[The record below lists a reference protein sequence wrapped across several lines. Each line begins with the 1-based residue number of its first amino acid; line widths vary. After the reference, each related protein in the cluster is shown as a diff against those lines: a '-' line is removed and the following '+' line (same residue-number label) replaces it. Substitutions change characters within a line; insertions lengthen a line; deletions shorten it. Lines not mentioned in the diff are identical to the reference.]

1 MRTGFYR
8 LVPVLALFLLLGCTG
23 NGNSQGEGEIEL
35 VTAQRGSLTVSITA
49 VGSVSPR
56 AEANLS
62 FGTAGQ
68 VREVLV
74 KAGERAQRGQ
84 GLIRLDT
91 SDLELQVDTAEMAL
105 AAAQAQLEQLLA
117 GARYEEIAMAQAKLD
132 AAEAQLAGGMANL
145 AELQDGPDENQI
157 SAAEANLRAA
167 QANVW
172 LATVQRDQI
181 TDGATAG
188 EIAALEAQL
197 ASALA
202 QQKIARDAHDQ
213 TLKCETITLPNGEK
227 KEVCPALGTL
237 EEQARYNL
245 DAANEA
251 VAAAETQL
259 DQLSAGPTERQ
270 IDTADANLTA
280 ALAQRDAVQAQL
292 EQLQAGASTAQLQ
305 AAEANVAAL
314 TAQRD
319 AARAQLD
326 MLLAGA
332 TAAEVA
338 VAHSN
343 VAQARTAL
351 EQARLAL
358 ERTVLKA
365 PFEGVVTRVSVTQ
378 GEFIA
383 LQVPVVTLV
392 DDGRFRIEVEV
403 DEADIGSV
411 KTDQEVHLTLDSF
424 PTQTL
429 MGHVVA
435 IANSATLN
443 AGIVSYAVTIE
454 IDPTELPLRGGMTVN
469 AEIVIGERTAALLV
483 PNRAIWID
491 ADTGRLFV
499 EKMVDG
505 EAVTTVI
512 EQGLANDEFS
522 EVLDGLTEGDQLII
536 RSSSIRDRFRDL
548 VTMPMTGQ

>member
-1 MRTGFYR
+1 MRTRFYR
-8 LVPVLALFLLLGCTG
+8 LVPVLALFLLFGCTG
-23 NGNSQGEGEIEL
+23 DGNSQDEGEIEL
-35 VTAQRGSLTVSITA
+35 VSAQRGSLTVSITA

-56 AEANLS
+56 TKASLS

-68 VREVLV
+68 VRDVLV
-74 KAGERAQRGQ
+74 ETGERVRRGQ
-84 GLIRLDT
+84 EMIRLDT
-91 SDLELQVDTAEMAL
+91 SDLEVQINSAEAAL
-105 AAAQAQLEQLLA
+105 AAAQAQLEQLQA
-117 GARYEEIAMAQAKLD
+117 GARHEEIAMAQAKLD

-145 AELQDGPDENQI
+145 AELQDEPDENQI
-157 SAAEANLRAA
+157 AAAEANLRTA

-213 TLKCETITLPNGEK
+213 TLKCETVTLPNGEK

-245 DAANEA
+245 NAADEA
-251 VAAAETQL
+251 VAAAQTQL
-259 DQLSAGPTERQ
+259 EQLLEGPTERQ
-270 IDTADANLTA
+270 VDTANANLTA
-280 ALAQRDAVQAQL
+280 TLAQRDAVQAQL

-319 AARAQLD
+319 VAQAQLE

-332 TAAEVA
+332 TAAEFA
-338 VAHSN
+338 VAQAN

-358 ERTVLKA
+358 ERAVLKA
-365 PFEGVVTRVSVTQ
+365 PFDGVVTHVSVTP

-383 LQVPVVTLV
+383 IQVPVATLV
-392 DDGRFRIEVEV
+392 DDGRFRIEIEV
-403 DEADIGSV
+403 DEADIGSLE
-411 KTDQEVHLTLDSF
+411 TAQEVHLTFDAF

-429 MGHVVA
+429 MGRVVA
-435 IANSATLN
+435 IADSATLD

-454 IDPTELPLRGGMTVN
+454 IDPTELPLRDGMTVN
-469 AEIVIGERTAALLV
+469 AEIVVGERTDTLLV

-505 EAVTTVI
+505 EVVTAVI

-522 EVLDGLTEGDQLII
+522 EVLDGLTEGDQLIV
-536 RSSSIRDRFRDL
+536 RSTSIRDRFRDL